1 MMRRVAVCL
10 RLLPVVAE
18 FGAQR
23 PGTRAPCN
31 PARFGL
37 DGFADTIYF
46 CRGDAYIFFWWFV
59 LVVMCPFLKRQP
71 PK

>member
-18 FGAQR
+18 FGARR
-23 PGTRAPCN
+23 PGTREP
-31 PARFGL
+31 RVTRRGLWDFGL

-46 CRGDAYIFFWWFV
+46 CRGDAYIFFW
-59 LVVMCPFLKRQP
+59 
-71 PK
+71 